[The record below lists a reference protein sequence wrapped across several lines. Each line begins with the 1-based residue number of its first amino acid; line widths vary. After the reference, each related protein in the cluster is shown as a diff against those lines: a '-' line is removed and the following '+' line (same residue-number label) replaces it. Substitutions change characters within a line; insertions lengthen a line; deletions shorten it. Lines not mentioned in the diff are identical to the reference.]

1 VPAFQP
7 ATAIVFKI
15 AYPSPR
21 YRRWAACRAVGQEI
35 FRTLFHTGFRRGR
48 DDVLRSGGGLGTCS
62 ARAARTPPLASKR
75 SYHRKVV
82 DKKQVALTGLA
93 ASILILIPVV
103 ANAVHDVLSGRWD
116 DEIDR
121 LKARRPGQA
130 HREDLER
137 LRHPSGRPLEQLV
150 EDLRRLRT
158 TVDNDHH
165 RSATRQLGDQLAY
178 DQVLVQLCRMVG
190 VEQRLAQLAGHEKDV
205 ERMRAEAELE
215 RAGIV
220 LSDRP
225 GRI

>member
-1 VPAFQP
+1 V
-7 ATAIVFKI
+7 
-15 AYPSPR
+15 
-21 YRRWAACRAVGQEI
+21 VGSG
-35 FRTLFHTGFRRGR
+35 T
-48 DDVLRSGGGLGTCS
+48 RSAQHG
-62 ARAARTPPLASKR
+62 ARTTP
-75 SYHRKVV
+75 YHRRVV

-93 ASILILIPVV
+93 ASIVILIPVV

-121 LKARRPGQA
+121 LMARRPGQA

-137 LRHPSGRPLEQLV
+137 LRHPPGRPLEQLV

-178 DQVLVQLCRMVG
+178 EQVLVQLCRMVG
-190 VEQRLAQLAGHEKDV
+190 VEQRLSQLTGHEKDV
-205 ERMRAEAELE
+205 ERLRAEAELE

-225 GRI
+225 GRT